1 MLVAPSARQRCSITK
16 TGKWFKLLT
25 LPLPISKCLQVS
37 TMFASL
43 TAGLI
48 KNTKKQKVVQNV
60 PVAHA
65 HAITSCSGEGLFQS
79 RDWRHFRSGPVTWLP
94 VDPWHGS
101 TANVTL
107 SVLIYYLGHLIFLLL
122 IHSISLPF
130 HILFINKFCFLF
142 VFFFV
147 YIPYGSLCDI

>member
-1 MLVAPSARQRCSITK
+1 MLVAPLVPSARQRCSITK

-25 LPLPISKCLQVS
+25 LPLPISKCLQVL

-48 KNTKKQKVVQNV
+48 KNSKKQKVVQHV
-60 PVAHA
+60 RDHFLFRGGSLPV
-65 HAITSCSGEGLFQS
+65 T
-79 RDWRHFRSGPVTWLP
+79 WRHFRSGPVTWLP
-94 VDPWHGS
+94 VDPWHES

-107 SVLIYYLGHLIFLLL
+107 SVLIYYLGHLIFQLLV
-122 IHSISLPF
+122 HSISLPF